1 MAKKPLYISPG
12 TKRVCQTTKSRRFLY
27 VYHGFRFNL
36 SIKGNTFLFSP
47 QRHKPLACGSFRFGK
62 PQAPSPAIQ
71 QQTEPL
77 GPACLSV
84 LVFLAAF
91 QLHTAHWRSWNGKL
105 SGGRERGADGASASG
120 WGLPPCPEGCP
131 SSPEA
136 VHCVSCLHTAL
147 FPGFGPVL
155 LAGPVVWPWG
165 HVVPPAVYRIS

>member
-1 MAKKPLYISPG
+1 
-12 TKRVCQTTKSRRFLY
+12 
-27 VYHGFRFNL
+27 
-36 SIKGNTFLFSP
+36 
-47 QRHKPLACGSFRFGK
+47 
-62 PQAPSPAIQ
+62 
-71 QQTEPL
+71 
-77 GPACLSV
+77 
-84 LVFLAAF
+84 
-91 QLHTAHWRSWNGKL
+91 L

-131 SSPEA
+131 FSPEA